1 MLNTT
6 GQSLLHEASTN
17 AIRIHLIICWLGVKK
32 MTLISFFICPIEL
45 CQVFLFIFS
54 FERWNCAFEFNYN
67 FNGCHKVLMGDL
79 IQSLLNLSIKRSINS
94 NINKGTTHLKVGC
107 FYKQDVTKH
116 SFCQAVKKL
125 LISCE
130 KATSV
135 INSDSIISSS
145 RRVYKY
151 TIFFDMWKIWQKEQI
166 DGISSLANDLY

>member
-1 MLNTT
+1 
-6 GQSLLHEASTN
+6 
-17 AIRIHLIICWLGVKK
+17 
-32 MTLISFFICPIEL
+32 MTLISFFIWPIEPLFSAL
-45 CQVFLFIFS
+45 C

-67 FNGCHKVLMGDL
+67 FMGCHKVLMGDL
-79 IQSLLNLSIKRSINS
+79 IQSLMNLSIKRSINS
-94 NINKGTTHLKVGC
+94 NINKGTTHLKVRC

-145 RRVYKY
+145 KRVYKY
-151 TIFFDMWKIWQKEQI
+151 TFFLIYLKN
-166 DGISSLANDLY
+166 LAKKNRLTGSPP

>member
-1 MLNTT
+1 
-6 GQSLLHEASTN
+6 
-17 AIRIHLIICWLGVKK
+17 
-32 MTLISFFICPIEL
+32 MTLISFFIWPIEPLFSAL
-45 CQVFLFIFS
+45 C

-79 IQSLLNLSIKRSINS
+79 IHSLLNLSIKRSINS

-135 INSDSIISSS
+135 INSDSIINSS
-145 RRVYKY
+145 RKGLQIHNC
-151 TIFFDMWKIWQKEQI
+151 IFWYVKI
-166 DGISSLANDLY
+166 LAKTSRLTGSPP

>member
-1 MLNTT
+1 
-6 GQSLLHEASTN
+6 
-17 AIRIHLIICWLGVKK
+17 
-32 MTLISFFICPIEL
+32 MTLISFFIWPIEP
-45 CQVFLFIFS
+45 LFS
-54 FERWNCAFEFNYN
+54 ALWFERWNCAFEFNYN

-125 LISCE
+125 VISCE

-151 TIFFDMWKIWQKEQI
+151 TIFFYMWKIWQKRT
-166 DGISSLANDLY
+166 DWRDLLPSQWPLLKEY